1 VSRPV
6 DLDVSPE
13 GMLLTDRVAVITGAA
28 QGIGEACAVALAR
41 FGADVA
47 ICDREAEGLAA
58 TAAAIEALGRRV
70 VSAELDVRDADA
82 VDAFLAAVEAEYGH
96 VDVLVNNAGGTFFS
110 AFLDVSSRGEDA
122 LIAENFTQVT
132 HFIRRTVPL
141 MGERGGSIVNVTSIE
156 GHRAGPGFAVYSAM
170 KAALANL
177 TKSLAL
183 ELAERRIPGDA
194 GLSIE
199 AAAAE
204 RDWSKTVL
212 PDMGHPDDCAAAVV
226 YLAGD
231 FSRFVTGTTLH
242 PDSGNLASGGWKRLP
257 NGTYT
262 L

>member
-1 VSRPV
+1 MSRPV

-70 VSAELDVRDADA
+70 VGAELDVRDADA

-132 HFIRRTVPL
+132 HFIRRVVPSFS
-141 MGERGGSIVNVTSIE
+141 MHSAGTQQSPTRSGPTPWRKRPSGA
-156 GHRAGPGFAVYSAM
+156 GH
-170 KAALANL
+170 LA
-177 TKSLAL
+177 
-183 ELAERRIPGDA
+183 RRP
-194 GLSIE
+194 
-199 AAAAE
+199 AAAHTA
-204 RDWSKTVL
+204 
-212 PDMGHPDDCAAAVV
+212 
-226 YLAGD
+226 
-231 FSRFVTGTTLH
+231 
-242 PDSGNLASGGWKRLP
+242 
-257 NGTYT
+257 
-262 L
+262 